1 MNPDKSMKHDEH
13 TKRLLKDSFLK
24 LYTCLPFEKIS
35 VKILT
40 NEAKFSRGT
49 FYLYYNN
56 VREML
61 AEIEDELIDNLKTL
75 ENVRKKIG
83 ASEKELSE
91 SDISELVSRIP
102 FRLGD
107 LKRQLKIIL
116 QGNQNQSFIE
126 KFHKFH
132 NKIIKNA
139 FKMNNLCSSNK
150 SEYLTEYI
158 TAAHIGLV
166 QYLVKNDDVEN
177 PAEIIA
183 FINKLT
189 ENCIK
194 DI

>member
-1 MNPDKSMKHDEH
+1 MNPDKSIRHDEQ

-24 LYTCLPFEKIS
+24 LYACLPFEKIS

-61 AEIEDELIDNLKTL
+61 TEIEDELIDNLKII
-75 ENVRKKIG
+75 ENVRKKIS
-83 ASEKELSE
+83 ASGKELSE
-91 SDISELVSRIP
+91 SDVSELVSRIP

-116 QGNQNQSFIE
+116 QGNQNRSFIE

-132 NKIIKNA
+132 NKIIVNA
-139 FKMNNLCSSNK
+139 FKTNNLCNSNK
-150 SEYLTEYI
+150 AEYLTEYI
-158 TAAHIGLV
+158 TAAHIGMV
-166 QYLVKNDDVEN
+166 QYWVKNDDAEN

-189 ENCIK
+189 ENCVKNI
-194 DI
+194 